1 MSSSKGA
8 ASNPA
13 VEALL
18 ARARAR
24 RASANTN
31 DATTSDAIEAAVP
44 TAAPAPGDI
53 PESSYLIEQFDT
65 YQALKLQKVLADQA
79 GLENPFFRMHESV
92 ASATSV
98 IDGEEILN
106 FATYN
111 YADLNGH
118 PAVAAAAIDAI
129 RRYGVSASASRLV
142 SGERPPHRALEQ
154 GLADFY
160 GVDDAVVLVSG
171 HATNVTTISTLLGP
185 RDLIV
190 HDRLIHNSIY
200 EGARL
205 SGAQRRAVA
214 HNDWRAI
221 DALLARE
228 RSRFEKVLIVVE
240 GVYSMDGDIAPLDK
254 LIEVKKK
261 HKALLMVDEA
271 HALGVLG
278 RTGKGAAE
286 HFGVDPKD
294 VDIWMGTLSKTLSGC
309 GGYIAGCFELVELM
323 KLTAPG
329 FVFSVGMPPG
339 IAAASAK
346 ALEIL
351 QEEPERVS
359 ALQANGRLFVE
370 LAKAAGLDVGRSAGY
385 SVVPII
391 VGGSALAARLS
402 TALGKRGLNVQPITY
417 PAVEEGEAR
426 LRFFVTSAH
435 TSQQIKQAVQTVA
448 ETLAELKASHG
459 DG

>member
-1 MSSSKGA
+1 M
-8 ASNPA
+8 
-13 VEALL
+13 
-18 ARARAR
+18 
-24 RASANTN
+24 
-31 DATTSDAIEAAVP
+31 
-44 TAAPAPGDI
+44 
-53 PESSYLIEQFDT
+53 
-65 YQALKLQKVLADQA
+65 
-79 GLENPFFRMHESV
+79 
-92 ASATSV
+92 
-98 IDGEEILN
+98 
-106 FATYN
+106 
-111 YADLNGH
+111 
-118 PAVAAAAIDAI
+118 
-129 RRYGVSASASRLV
+129 

-214 HNDWRAI
+214 HNDWRAV

>member
-1 MSSSKGA
+1 MNPSKGA

-24 RASANTN
+24 RANVGAN
-31 DATTSDAIEAAVP
+31 DSDAEGAVATIP
-44 TAAPAPGDI
+44 AAPAAAVGEI
-53 PESSYLIEQFDT
+53 PKSSYQIEQFDA

-79 GLENPFFRMHESV
+79 GVENPFFRVHESV

-98 IDGEEILN
+98 IDGKEVLN

-118 PAVAAAAIDAI
+118 PAVASAAIDAI

-154 GLADFY
+154 SLAKFY
-160 GVDDAVVLVSG
+160 GVEDAVVMVSG
-171 HATNVTTISTLLGP
+171 HATNVTTIATLLGP

-214 HNDWRAI
+214 HNDWQAV

-278 RTGKGAAE
+278 RTGRGAAE
-286 HFGVDPKD
+286 HFDVDPND
-294 VDIWMGTLSKTLSGC
+294 VDIWMGTLSKTLCGC
-309 GGYIAGCFELVELM
+309 GGYIAGCYELIELL
-323 KLTAPG
+323 KLTAAG
-329 FVFSVGMPPG
+329 FVFSVGMPPVV
-339 IAAASAK
+339 AAASAK

-351 QEEPERVS
+351 LEEPERVS
-359 ALQANGRLFVE
+359 ALQANGRLFLE
-370 LAKAAGLDVGRSAGY
+370 TARAAGLDVGRSAGY

-391 VGGSALAARLS
+391 VGGSALAASLS
-402 TALGKRGLNVQPITY
+402 TELGKKGLNVQPITY

-426 LRFFVTSAH
+426 LRFFLTSAH
-435 TSQQIKQAVQTVA
+435 TSAQIKQAVQAVA
-448 ETLAELKASHG
+448 ETLADLKARYG
-459 DG
+459 DE